1 MPKCHY
7 CGADVSATAKLCS
20 ECGQDQ
26 WVSVPQ
32 DQRLQTED
40 VPVPAPPSDS
50 SSGGGWGGWRAVIA
64 VIVLLLVLVVF
75 FRPGENSESSGEQA
89 LGQTFTKENYGELV
103 ADPQGNRGAQVDITG
118 KVLTDPE
125 VSGNRAFMQIFADP
139 KNSEWHTVV
148 RAHADSADINR
159 DDYVR
164 VKGSVGGQFEG
175 ENAFGAKRQAVE
187 VQADSVDSVD
197 PAEALDPAQSI
208 LQVGQTRENQGFS
221 ATIDRIEFGEE
232 TTRVNVT
239 ARNNS
244 GYKVSFFTHNAKIVQ
259 GSKQVDPDRYS
270 LRFDIPEPQSDL
282 NPSVET
288 EGVVVFGPVD
298 PSGPFTIELNWSSRG
313 RDVRAQPLVFEI
325 SPP

>member
-1 MPKCHY
+1 
-7 CGADVSATAKLCS
+7 V
-20 ECGQDQ
+20 
-26 WVSVPQ
+26 
-32 DQRLQTED
+32 
-40 VPVPAPPSDS
+40 
-50 SSGGGWGGWRAVIA
+50 WRTVIA

-75 FRPGENSESSGEQA
+75 FRPGENSGSSDERA
-89 LGQTFTKENYGELV
+89 SGQTFTKENYGELV

-118 KVLTDPE
+118 KVFTDPE
-125 VSGNRAFMQIFADP
+125 VSGNRAFMQIYADP
-139 KNSEWHTVV
+139 KNSEWRTVV
-148 RAHADSADINR
+148 RADADAADLNR

-208 LQVGQTRENQGFS
+208 LQVGQKRENQGFS
-221 ATIDRIEFGEE
+221 ATVDRIEFGEE
-232 TTRVNVT
+232 TTRVDLTV
-239 ARNNS
+239 RNNT
-244 GYKVSFFTHNAKIVQ
+244 GYKIRFFTHNAKIVQ

-298 PSGPFTIELNWSSRG
+298 PSAPFTIELDWSSRG
-313 RDVRAQPLVFEI
+313 REVRAQPLIFEI

>member
-1 MPKCHY
+1 MI
-7 CGADVSATAKLCS
+7 T
-20 ECGQDQ
+20 
-26 WVSVPQ
+26 
-32 DQRLQTED
+32 
-40 VPVPAPPSDS
+40 
-50 SSGGGWGGWRAVIA
+50 

-125 VSGNRAFMQIFADP
+125 VSGNRAFIQIFADP

-148 RAHADSADINR
+148 RADADSAGINR

-175 ENAFGAKRQAVE
+175 ENAFAAKRQAVE
-187 VQADSVDSVD
+187 VQADSVDPID
-197 PAEALDPAQSI
+197 PAETLDPAQSI

-259 GSKQVDPDRYS
+259 GSEQVDPDRYS

-298 PSGPFTIELNWSSRG
+298 PSGPFTIELDWSSRG

>member
-1 MPKCHY
+1 MPKCQY
-7 CGADVSATAKLCS
+7 CEADVSATAKFCS

-26 WVSVPQ
+26 LVSVPQ
-32 DQRLQTED
+32 DQRIQTED

-50 SSGGGWGGWRAVIA
+50 SSGGGWHAVIA

-89 LGQTFTKENYGELV
+89 SGQTFTKENYGELV

-125 VSGNRAFMQIFADP
+125 VSGNRAFIQIFADP

-175 ENAFGAKRQAVE
+175 ENAFGAKRQTVE
-187 VQADSVDSVD
+187 VQADSVDPID
-197 PAEALDPAQSI
+197 PAEALDPTQSI

-239 ARNNS
+239 ASNNS

-298 PSGPFTIELNWSSRG
+298 PSGPFTIELDWSSRA

>member
-1 MPKCHY
+1 MQIY
-7 CGADVSATAKLCS
+7 
-20 ECGQDQ
+20 
-26 WVSVPQ
+26 
-32 DQRLQTED
+32 
-40 VPVPAPPSDS
+40 
-50 SSGGGWGGWRAVIA
+50 
-64 VIVLLLVLVVF
+64 
-75 FRPGENSESSGEQA
+75 
-89 LGQTFTKENYGELV
+89 
-103 ADPQGNRGAQVDITG
+103 ADPN
-118 KVLTDPE
+118 
-125 VSGNRAFMQIFADP
+125 
-139 KNSEWHTVV
+139 NSEWRTVV
-148 RAHADSADINR
+148 RADADAADLNR

-221 ATIDRIEFGEE
+221 ATVDRIE
-232 TTRVNVT
+232 
-239 ARNNS
+239 
-244 GYKVSFFTHNAKIVQ
+244 IVQ

-298 PSGPFTIELNWSSRG
+298 PSAPFTIELDWSSR
-313 RDVRAQPLVFEI
+313 RREVRAQPLIFEI